1 MWRRAV
7 AAGAGDGRRRCGA
20 RTRGGGACRSAP
32 VRGRRRC
39 RMHGGAKGTGA
50 PRGNR
55 NALRHGLYTRAAVT
69 ERRRLRTLIGEAE
82 ELLDAL

>member
-7 AAGAGDGRRRCGA
+7 AAGADDGRRRCGA

-39 RMHGGAKGTGA
+39 RMHGGARGSGA

-55 NALRHGLYTRAAVT
+55 NALKHGTYTRAAAA
-69 ERRRLRTLIGEAE
+69 ERRRLRMLIGEAE
-82 ELLDAL
+82 ELLGRL